1 MSYSNGASAGP
12 GASSSSSGSRSKREL
27 IDRVRYPNPIPVPPY
42 PPKLV
47 KIPTEPSRYAN
58 PHFADRLA
66 SQQPIPMVVD
76 VHAGMPIDLAN
87 FQNLWEGDL
96 SEVVVPATA
105 KLDADDL
112 DDADAFLLQDFAT
125 NLPPTAASN
134 STSGAIGLITSLNA
148 TDDPASQATLQAA
161 IQQRHTQ
168 SLGPG
173 AKAALAADDVTWLR
187 RTEYLSAQQKNA
199 QQQVQKPKVT
209 ERIDVSRQAQLAKI
223 EKSFKDAQKPLSSLV
238 HPHKKGVKPLQLFE
252 FLPDPETWATNYQV
266 VRFIDHPGR
275 IVNGVPQSD
284 PRLDVALFRPVNAA
298 DGEQR
303 VSYYLPAGEEIS
315 QDPEA
320 PMTLIDNRE
329 IEDNNARRLRKRRRT
344 GKFPIP
350 PQTEDAN
357 DDENHSA
364 KLLNKDYATAYKLS
378 RDYVPKDTTETA
390 HDVLLLTL
398 DDGIPD
404 ADPDA
409 DVDPIKGVK
418 TSSSKPTG
426 QDAGDD
432 DDDLFGDDDDEAAG
446 EDHNA
451 TADSEQQMNSTLP
464 PQSEF
469 ERAKRSRRSVAVKGK
484 ERDEQPSGS
493 GITSQSRPKARAY
506 YHKVGMRFTL
516 RVWRSRF
523 ANNEK
528 LRNRDRRYP
537 GKWDAIVLSHR
548 ELEEREKLKRMHAR
562 SQVDDVGEL
571 DAYEPSDEENEDVMA
586 QGDGTEEMEANGAQ
600 ESRVGV
606 DADASADVDVDV
618 DVDVDGGDDARGSD
632 EEDQPADQANDHDDD
647 NSDDDDDDED
657 GTVDGDEELAALRA
671 EAGEAGQD
679 LDVEEGARR
688 SRSRRSAAA
697 PSNDQP
703 PTSDVAAA
711 MEQDQDDE

>member
-1 MSYSNGASAGP
+1 MSYSNGANFGP
-12 GASSSSSGSRSKREL
+12 GPSSSASTSRSKREL
-27 IDRVRYPNPIPVPPY
+27 IDRVRYPNPIPLPPY

-47 KIPTEPSRYAN
+47 NIPTEPSRYAN

-66 SQQPIPMVVD
+66 SQQPIPMIVD

-96 SEVVVPATA
+96 SEVVVPASAT
-105 KLDADDL
+105 LDAQDI

-125 NLPPTAASN
+125 NLPPATASN
-134 STSGAIGLITSLNA
+134 SAPGAIGLISSLKA
-148 TDDPASQATLQAA
+148 IDDPASQATLQAA

-187 RTEYLSAQQKNA
+187 RTEYLSSQQKSA
-199 QQQVQKPKVT
+199 QQQVQKPKLT

-223 EKSFKDAQKPLSSLV
+223 QNSFVDAQKPLSSLV
-238 HPHKKGVKPLQLFE
+238 HPHKKGVKALQVFD

-275 IVNGVPQSD
+275 IINGVPQND
-284 PRLDVALFRPVNAA
+284 PRLDVALFRPVEAA

-315 QDPEA
+315 EDAETSMA
-320 PMTLIDNRE
+320 LLDNRE
-329 IEDNNARRLRKRRRT
+329 VEENNARRLRKRRRT

-350 PQTEDAN
+350 PESQGADNKN
-357 DDENHSA
+357 DPDRN
-364 KLLNKDYATAYKLS
+364 LLKKDYATAFKLS

-418 TSSSKPTG
+418 FASSKPIN
-426 QDAGDD
+426 GDD
-432 DDDLFGDDDDEAAG
+432 EDDDLFGDDEDVDDNNG
-446 EDHNA
+446 DH
-451 TADSEQQMNSTLP
+451 TANQVDSTIP
-464 PQSEF
+464 PQSEH
-469 ERAKRSRRSVAVKGK
+469 ERQKRSRRSAATKGK
-484 ERDEQPSGS
+484 ERSEQPAGQ
-493 GITSQSRPKARAY
+493 GLTSEVRPKAYAY

-537 GKWDAIVLSHR
+537 GKWDAIVLSNR
-548 ELEEREKLKRMHAR
+548 ELEEKEKLRRLHAR
-562 SQVDDVGEL
+562 SHVDDVGEL
-571 DAYEPSDEENEDVMA
+571 EELSEDELEQIML
-586 QGDGTEEMEANGAQ
+586 EEEAAVNGADHSQDGQ
-600 ESRVGV
+600 EAPPAETNSANADGGV
-606 DADASADVDVDV
+606 DDADAARESE
-618 DVDVDGGDDARGSD
+618 DDEGAREQG
-632 EEDQPADQANDHDDD
+632 NG
-647 NSDDDDDDED
+647 DDDDDDNSNSDDED
-657 GTVDGDEELAALRA
+657 DDDATVDGDEELAALRA
-671 EAGEAGQD
+671 EAGEVGED
-679 LDVEEGARR
+679 LDVEGGRR

-697 PSNDQP
+697 PAQA
-703 PTSDVAAA
+703 SDATPA
-711 MEQDQDDE
+711 MEEDDED

>member
-1 MSYSNGASAGP
+1 MSYSNGTNVGP
-12 GASSSSSGSRSKREL
+12 GASSSGSSSRSRREL

-87 FQNLWEGDL
+87 FQNLWEGDF
-96 SEVVVPATA
+96 SEVVVPASAT
-105 KLDADDL
+105 LDADDL
-112 DDADAFLLQDFAT
+112 DEADAFLLQDFAT
-125 NLPPTAASN
+125 TLPPAATSN
-134 STSGAIGLITSLNA
+134 SASGAIGLISSLKA

-161 IQQRHTQ
+161 LQQRHTQ

-187 RTEYLSAQQKNA
+187 RTEYLSAQQRQA
-199 QQQVQKPKVT
+199 QKEVQKPKVT
-209 ERIDVSRQAQLAKI
+209 ERIDVSREAQLAKI

-238 HPHKKGVKPLQLFE
+238 HPHKKGVKAEQVFD
-252 FLPDPETWATNYQV
+252 FLPDPETWATDYQI

-275 IVNGVPQSD
+275 IVNGVPQVD
-284 PRLDVALFRPVNAA
+284 PRLDVALLRPVNAA

-315 QDPEA
+315 EDAEA
-320 PMTLIDNRE
+320 PMTLIDNRDVE
-329 IEDNNARRLRKRRRT
+329 ENNARRLRKRRRT
-344 GKFPIP
+344 GKFPVP
-350 PQTEDAN
+350 PNEEDEDN
-357 DDENHSA
+357 ENHSET
-364 KLLNKDYATAYKLS
+364 KLLKKDYATPFKLS
-378 RDYVPKDTTETA
+378 RDYVPKDTTVAA
-390 HDVLLLTL
+390 HDVLVLTL

-418 TSSSKPTG
+418 SGPSDAAA
-426 QDAGDD
+426 QDDD
-432 DDDLFGDDDDEAAG
+432 DDDLFGDDDDADNADDAAAG
-446 EDHNA
+446 QVD
-451 TADSEQQMNSTLP
+451 STLP

-469 ERAKRSRRSVAVKGK
+469 ERQKRSRRSAANKGK
-484 ERDEQPSGS
+484 ERSEQPESQ
-493 GITSQSRPKARAY
+493 GIPSESRPKARAY

-528 LRNRDRRYP
+528 LRSRDRRYP
-537 GKWDAIVLSHR
+537 GKWDAIVLSNR
-548 ELEEREKLKRMHAR
+548 ELQEREQLRRLHLR

-571 DAYEPSDEENEDVMA
+571 DPYEPDEDIQEVMLEGEDGDALASGTADRQLDGIQEDRA
-586 QGDGTEEMEANGAQ
+586 QA
-600 ESRVGV
+600 GV
-606 DADASADVDVDV
+606 DD
-618 DVDVDGGDDARGSD
+618 DDAQAARASD
-632 EEDQPADQANDHDDD
+632 DEDGAEQGNDDEDDG
-647 NSDDDDDDED
+647 SDDDEDDEDDDED

-671 EAGEAGQD
+671 EAGEAGED
-679 LDVEEGARR
+679 LDQDAEGGERR
-688 SRSRRSAAA
+688 SRTRRAGASAASSSAAA
-697 PSNDQP
+697 IMD
-703 PTSDVAAA
+703 
-711 MEQDQDDE
+711 EDDD

>member
-1 MSYSNGASAGP
+1 MSYSNGTSAASGAGSS
-12 GASSSSSGSRSKREL
+12 ASSSRSKREL

-66 SQQPIPMVVD
+66 SQQPIPMTVD

-96 SEVVVPATA
+96 SEVVVPLTA
-105 KLDADDL
+105 QLDAEDL
-112 DDADAFLLQDFAT
+112 DNADAFLLQDFAS
-125 NLPPTAASN
+125 NLPPAAPSN
-134 STSGAIGLITSLNA
+134 SASGAIGLITSLKA

-168 SLGPG
+168 SLGPC
-173 AKAALAADDVTWLR
+173 AKATLAADDVTWLR
-187 RTEYLSAQQKNA
+187 RTEYLSAQQRNA

-209 ERIDVSRQAQLAKI
+209 ERIDVSREAQLAKI
-223 EKSFKDAQKPLSSLV
+223 EKSFTDAQKPLSSLV
-238 HPHKKGVKPLQLFE
+238 HPHKKGVKAEQVFD
-252 FLPDPETWATNYQV
+252 FLPDPETWATDYQV

-275 IVNGVPQSD
+275 IINGVPQPD
-284 PRLDVALFRPVNAA
+284 PRLDVALFRPVSAA

-315 QDPEA
+315 EDPEA
-320 PMTLIDNRE
+320 PMTLIDNRD
-329 IEDNNARRLRKRRRT
+329 IEENNARRLRKRRRT

-350 PQTEDAN
+350 PELNEDENQTEP
-357 DDENHSA
+357 
-364 KLLNKDYATAYKLS
+364 KLLKKDYATPFKLS
-378 RDYVPKDTTETA
+378 RDYVPKNTTESA

-404 ADPDA
+404 PDPDA

-418 TSSSKPTG
+418 TAH
-426 QDAGDD
+426 QVD
-432 DDDLFGDDDDEAAG
+432 
-446 EDHNA
+446 
-451 TADSEQQMNSTLP
+451 STLP

-469 ERAKRSRRSVAVKGK
+469 ERQKRSRRSAATKGK
-484 ERDEQPSGS
+484 ERSEQPEGQ
-493 GITSQSRPKARAY
+493 GITSESRLRARAY

-537 GKWDAIVLSHR
+537 GKWDAIVLSNRQLH
-548 ELEEREKLKRMHAR
+548 EREELRRLHLR
-562 SQVDDVGEL
+562 SQVDDLGEL
-571 DAYEPSDEENEDVMA
+571 DPYEEEEIEDPLA
-586 QGDGTEEMEANGAQ
+586 E
-600 ESRVGV
+600 
-606 DADASADVDVDV
+606 
-618 DVDVDGGDDARGSD
+618 
-632 EEDQPADQANDHDDD
+632 
-647 NSDDDDDDED
+647 DED
-657 GTVDGDEELAALRA
+657 AEATANALRA
-671 EAGEAGQD
+671 EAGEAGED
-679 LDVEEGARR
+679 LDQDAESGGRR

-697 PSNDQP
+697 PVDDQP
-703 PTSDVAAA
+703 DRPAAAA
-711 MEQDQDDE
+711 MDEDDD

>member
-1 MSYSNGASAGP
+1 MSYSNGASAAP

-27 IDRVRYPNPIPVPPY
+27 IDRVRYPNPIPLPPY

-105 KLDADDL
+105 KLDADVL

-125 NLPPTAASN
+125 NLPATTASN
-134 STSGAIGLITSLNA
+134 SASGAIGLITSLKA

-238 HPHKKGVKPLQLFE
+238 HPHKKGVKALQVFD

-275 IVNGVPQSD
+275 IVNGVPQTD

-303 VSYYLPAGEEIS
+303 VSYYLPAGEDIS

-329 IEDNNARRLRKRRRT
+329 VEENNARRLRKRRRT
-344 GKFPIP
+344 GRFPIP
-350 PQTEDAN
+350 PPQPEDA
-357 DDENHSA
+357 DDENA
-364 KLLNKDYATAYKLS
+364 PDKLLNKDYATAYKLS

-409 DVDPIKGVK
+409 DVDPIKGVEA
-418 TSSSKPTG
+418 SSSKPTR
-426 QDAGDD
+426 DNGDG
-432 DDDLFGDDDDEAAG
+432 DDDLFGDDDDDDDAAA
-446 EDHNA
+446 DDNNA
-451 TADSEQQMNSTLP
+451 IVTEQPINSTLP
-464 PQSEF
+464 PQSAF
-469 ERAKRSRRSVAVKGK
+469 ERAKRSRRSAATKGK
-484 ERDEQPSGS
+484 ERDEQPSGQGLGPTRS
-493 GITSQSRPKARAY
+493 KAYAY

-548 ELEEREKLKRMHAR
+548 ELEEREKLKRMHVR

-571 DAYEPSDEENEDVMA
+571 EAYEASDEEIG
-586 QGDGTEEMEANGAQ
+586 QDGVEVEANGAG
-600 ESRVGV
+600 EEGRV
-606 DADASADVDVDV
+606 DADADAGADV
-618 DVDVDGGDDARGSD
+618 DVDVDGGDDVRGSD
-632 EEDQPADQANDHDDD
+632 EEDQQRDQVNDDEDD
-647 NSDDDDDDED
+647 NSDDEDDED

-679 LDVEEGARR
+679 LDVEEGSRR
-688 SRSRRSAAA
+688 SRRRSAAVA
-697 PSNDQP
+697 SDQ
-703 PTSDVAAA
+703 TSDSNAIAA
-711 MEQDQDDE
+711 MEEDDDE

>member
-1 MSYSNGASAGP
+1 MSYSNGTGAGS
-12 GASSSSSGSRSKREL
+12 GASSAASSSRSKREL

-76 VHAGMPIDLAN
+76 VHAGMHIDLAN

-96 SEVVVPATA
+96 SEVTAPASAT
-105 KLDADDL
+105 LDAKDL

-125 NLPPTAASN
+125 NLPPASN
-134 STSGAIGLITSLNA
+134 SAAGAIGLITSLKA

-161 IQQRHTQ
+161 LQQRHTQ

-187 RTEYLSAQQKNA
+187 RTEYLSAQQKAA
-199 QQQVQKPKVT
+199 QQQVQKPKVA

-223 EKSFKDAQKPLSSLV
+223 EKSFTDAQMPLRSLV
-238 HPHKKGVKPLQLFE
+238 HPHKKGVKAVQVFD
-252 FLPDPETWATNYQV
+252 FLPDPETWATDYQV

-284 PRLDVALFRPVNAA
+284 PRLDVALLRPVSAA

-303 VSYYLPAGEEIS
+303 VSYYLPAGEDVPE
-315 QDPEA
+315 DPEE
-320 PMTLIDNRE
+320 PMTLIDNRD
-329 IEDNNARRLRKRRRT
+329 IEENNARRLRKRKRT
-344 GKFPIP
+344 GKFPLP
-350 PQTEDAN
+350 PAA
-357 DDENHSA
+357 DDENDENRSQP
-364 KLLNKDYATAYKLS
+364 KLLKKDHATPYKLS
-378 RDYVPKDTTETA
+378 RDYVPKDTAESA

-409 DVDPIKGVK
+409 DIDPIKGVK
-418 TSSSKPTG
+418 SASA
-426 QDAGDD
+426 QDGDD
-432 DDDLFGDDDDEAAG
+432 DDDLFGDDDDDAQDAASARL
-446 EDHNA
+446 D
-451 TADSEQQMNSTLP
+451 STLP

-469 ERAKRSRRSVAVKGK
+469 ERQKRTRRSAATKGK
-484 ERDEQPSGS
+484 ERSEQPDGD
-493 GITSQSRPKARAY
+493 GITSESRPKARAY

-537 GKWDAIVLSHR
+537 GKWDAVVLSNR
-548 ELEEREKLKRMHAR
+548 QLEEREKLRRLHAR

-571 DAYEPSDEENEDVMA
+571 EPYDPEDEFEEALAEDDVEAEAAANDAVADVFDEDKEAED
-586 QGDGTEEMEANGAQ
+586 
-600 ESRVGV
+600 
-606 DADASADVDVDV
+606 DADGEVDNADRT
-618 DVDVDGGDDARGSD
+618 GANDAD
-632 EEDQPADQANDHDDD
+632 DQADEQAEDDG
-647 NSDDDDDDED
+647 SDDDDDDEDEDDDED

-671 EAGEAGQD
+671 EAGEAGEDLEQD
-679 LDVEEGARR
+679 GQGGARR
-688 SRSRRSAAA
+688 SRSRRSGAAA
-697 PSNDQP
+697 
-703 PTSDVAAA
+703 TESDAVAAA
-711 MEQDQDDE
+711 MDEDDE

>member
-1 MSYSNGASAGP
+1 MSYSNGTGAGS
-12 GASSSSSGSRSKREL
+12 GASSAASSSRSKREL

-47 KIPTEPSRYAN
+47 KIATEPSRYAN

-76 VHAGMPIDLAN
+76 VHAGMHIDLAN

-96 SEVVVPATA
+96 SEVTAPASAT
-105 KLDADDL
+105 LDAKDL

-125 NLPPTAASN
+125 NLPPASN
-134 STSGAIGLITSLNA
+134 SAAGAIGLITSLKA

-161 IQQRHTQ
+161 LQQRHTQ

-187 RTEYLSAQQKNA
+187 RTEYLSAQQKAA
-199 QQQVQKPKVT
+199 QQQVQKPKVA
-209 ERIDVSRQAQLAKI
+209 ERIDVSREAQLAKI
-223 EKSFKDAQKPLSSLV
+223 EKSFTDAQMPLRSLV
-238 HPHKKGVKPLQLFE
+238 HPHKKGLKAVQVFD
-252 FLPDPETWATNYQV
+252 FLPDPETWATDYQV

-284 PRLDVALFRPVNAA
+284 PRLDVALLRPVSAA

-303 VSYYLPAGEEIS
+303 VSYYLPAGEDVPE
-315 QDPEA
+315 DPEE
-320 PMTLIDNRE
+320 PMTLIDNRD
-329 IEDNNARRLRKRRRT
+329 IEETNARRLRKRRRT
-344 GKFPIP
+344 GKFPLP
-350 PQTEDAN
+350 PAADEE
-357 DDENHSA
+357 DDENRA
-364 KLLNKDYATAYKLS
+364 QPKLLKKDHATPYKLS
-378 RDYVPKDTTETA
+378 RDYVPKDTAESA

-409 DVDPIKGVK
+409 DIDPIKGK
-418 TSSSKPTG
+418 SAPT
-426 QDAGDD
+426 QDGDE
-432 DDDLFGDDDDEAAG
+432 DDDLFGDDDEDAQDAASARL
-446 EDHNA
+446 D
-451 TADSEQQMNSTLP
+451 STLP

-469 ERAKRSRRSVAVKGK
+469 ERQKRSRRSAATKGK
-484 ERDEQPSGS
+484 ERSEQPDGD
-493 GITSQSRPKARAY
+493 GITSESRPKARAY

-537 GKWDAIVLSHR
+537 GKWDAVVLSNR
-548 ELEEREKLKRMHAR
+548 QLEEREKLRRLHAR

-571 DAYEPSDEENEDVMA
+571 DPYDPEDEFEEALAED
-586 QGDGTEEMEANGAQ
+586 
-600 ESRVGV
+600 
-606 DADASADVDVDV
+606 DVDVEAAANDAVADV
-618 DVDVDGGDDARGSD
+618 FDEDKDAGDDADGEVDDVDRTGAND
-632 EEDQPADQANDHDDD
+632 ADDQADEQAEDDG
-647 NSDDDDDDED
+647 SDDDDDDDDEDEDDDED

-671 EAGEAGQD
+671 EAGEAGEDLEQD
-679 LDVEEGARR
+679 GQGGSRR
-688 SRSRRSAAA
+688 SRSRRSGAAA
-697 PSNDQP
+697 
-703 PTSDVAAA
+703 TESDAVAAA
-711 MEQDQDDE
+711 MDEDDE

>member
-1 MSYSNGASAGP
+1 MSYSNGTGAASG
-12 GASSSSSGSRSKREL
+12 GSSSASSSRSKREL

-66 SQQPIPMVVD
+66 SQQPIPMAVD

-96 SEVVVPATA
+96 SEVVVAPTA
-105 KLDADDL
+105 QLDAEDL
-112 DDADAFLLQDFAT
+112 DDADAFLLQDFAS
-125 NLPPTAASN
+125 NLPPTASSN
-134 STSGAIGLITSLNA
+134 SASGAIGLITSLKA
-148 TDDPASQATLQAA
+148 TDDPASQASLQAA

-173 AKAALAADDVTWLR
+173 AKATLAADDVTWLR
-187 RTEYLSAQQKNA
+187 RTEYLSAQQRNA

-209 ERIDVSRQAQLAKI
+209 ERIDVSREAQLAKI
-223 EKSFKDAQKPLSSLV
+223 EKSFTDAQKPLASLV
-238 HPHKKGVKPLQLFE
+238 HPHKKGVKAVQVFD
-252 FLPDPETWATNYQV
+252 FLPDPETWATDYQV

-275 IVNGVPQSD
+275 IINGVPQPD
-284 PRLDVALFRPVNAA
+284 PRLDVALFRPISAQ

-315 QDPEA
+315 EDPEA
-320 PMTLIDNRE
+320 PMTLIDNRD
-329 IEDNNARRLRKRRRT
+329 IEENNARRLRKRRRT
-344 GKFPIP
+344 GKFPVP
-350 PQTEDAN
+350 PEFED
-357 DDENHSA
+357 DDENQPEP
-364 KLLNKDYATAYKLS
+364 KLLKKDYATPFKLS
-378 RDYVPKDTTETA
+378 RDYVPKDTTESA

-418 TSSSKPTG
+418 SAP
-426 QDAGDD
+426 ANADD
-432 DDDLFGDDDDEAAG
+432 EDDDLFGDDDDADDADDAA
-446 EDHNA
+446 
-451 TADSEQQMNSTLP
+451 SSQLNSTLP
-464 PQSEF
+464 PQSQF
-469 ERAKRSRRSVAVKGK
+469 ERQKRSRRSAATKGK
-484 ERDEQPSGS
+484 ERSEQPEGQ
-493 GITSQSRPKARAY
+493 GITSESRPRARAY

-537 GKWDAIVLSHR
+537 GKWDAIVMSNR
-548 ELEEREKLKRMHAR
+548 ELHDREQLRRLHLR

-571 DAYEPSDEENEDVMA
+571 EPYEEEEEIEEALAEYDDAEVA
-586 QGDGTEEMEANGAQ
+586 ANGD
-600 ESRVGV
+600 VGNQHDDV
-606 DADASADVDVDV
+606 QQREATADASADVDAVDHEQ
-618 DVDVDGGDDARGSD
+618 DDEAD
-632 EEDQPADQANDHDDD
+632 EQANDDGEDDG
-647 NSDDDDDDED
+647 SDDDDEEDASDDED

-671 EAGEAGQD
+671 EAGEAGED
-679 LDVEEGARR
+679 LDQDAEAGGRR

-697 PSNDQP
+697 PADDQP
-703 PTSDVAAA
+703 RGSAAA
-711 MEQDQDDE
+711 MDEDDD